1 MTMLDSMRRHI
12 GWLKW
17 SLGLVILAFAF
28 LYVPQFGNSTPALTG
43 ALTDVVATVGER
55 EITVGEFRTVYLRQ
69 LQNYQAQSGGDITSE
84 ILRSMGLDRQILQQ
98 MIDEH
103 AALQEAERLGVTVTE
118 AELRN
123 RVISFPAFQQNGVF
137 VGDEAATQLLRMQA
151 PPITV
156 DQFKEDIRRSL
167 MLERLQ
173 AAVTTWITVTD
184 EDLRREHVRRNESIH
199 VSAIS
204 FRADDF
210 REGIEATDD
219 DVAALFAQSEIDYT
233 VPEKRQLRFVLINI
247 AALKESFA
255 PSDADVQSYYD
266 YNTSRYTEPVTLR
279 ASHILLRT
287 EGKDLEEVQTQAEAI
302 VTELRAGADFAE
314 LARQYSDDETT
325 KELGG
330 DLGMISPGQMVP
342 EFEGA
347 AYALDQDE
355 ISDPV
360 SSLFGMHIIK
370 ATEKTGG
377 TTQPLN
383 EVRESI
389 VDLLKQ
395 ESADAR
401 ASALAE
407 AMAAEITTAAD
418 PATAMDAA
426 ARRRGLEPQVTGFA
440 APGEPILGLG
450 FSSEVTTRAFQLV
463 PGQVAGPIQ
472 TPTGPAFVTVVDIQ
486 QPSIPPLEEVE
497 ARVRDDVV
505 RQKAFLAAQVRAA
518 EVATLLQAA
527 DDFTQAAEAEELEVS
542 TSDAIARG
550 GAVPGVGLN
559 AAVEAVAFSLS
570 AGQTSDPVLTG
581 NSAVILHVHE
591 RQEATAADFEAT
603 REALRNDMI
612 AERQGQFFGAYM
624 ENAKAR
630 IRIDVKLDVFEQAA
644 V

>member
-28 LYVPQFGNSTPALTG
+28 LYIPDLSNSTPQLTG

-69 LQNYQAQSGGDITSE
+69 LRNYQAQSGGEITAE

-98 MIDEH
+98 MIDEY
-103 AALQEAERLGVTVTE
+103 AALQEAERLGVTVTDKE
-118 AELRN
+118 IRD
-123 RVISFPAFQQNGVF
+123 RIVSFPAFQQNGQF
-137 VGDEAATQLLRMQA
+137 VGEQAYNQSLRLQS
-151 PPITV
+151 PPMTPA
-156 DQFKEDIRRSL
+156 QFEEDIRRSL

-173 AAVTTWITVTD
+173 AAVTDWITVTD
-184 EDLRREHVRRNESIH
+184 EDLRREHVRRSETIS

-210 REGIEATDD
+210 REGIEATDA
-219 DVAALFAQSEIDYT
+219 DVAALFAQNAVDYT
-233 VPEKRQLRFVLINI
+233 VPEKRQLRFVLINV
-247 AALKESFA
+247 AALKESFT
-255 PSDADVQSYYD
+255 PSDDDVQGYYG
-266 YNTSRYTEPVTLR
+266 YNTDRYTEPVTLR

-287 EGKDLEEVQTQAEAI
+287 EGKDLPEVQTQAEAI
-302 VTELRAGADFAE
+302 VAEARGGADFAE
-314 LARQYSDDETT
+314 LARQYSEDDGT

-330 DLGMISPGQMVP
+330 DLGPISPGQMVP

-347 AYALDQDE
+347 AYALDQGE

-360 SSLFGMHIIK
+360 SSMFGVHIIK

-418 PATAMDAA
+418 MDDA
-426 ARRRGLEPQVTGFA
+426 ARRRGLEPQVTGFVS
-440 APGEPILGLG
+440 PGEPILGLG
-450 FSSEVTTRAFQLV
+450 FSSEVTARAFQLGQ
-463 PGQVAGPIQ
+463 GQVAGPIQ
-472 TPTGPAFVTVVDIQ
+472 TPTGPAFVTVVGIQ
-486 QPSIPPLEEVE
+486 DPSIPPLEEVE
-497 ARVRDDVV
+497 ARVRDDVI
-505 RQKAFLAAQVRAA
+505 RKKAFAAAQARAA
-518 EVATLLQAA
+518 EVATLLQTA
-527 DDFTQAAEAEELEVS
+527 DDFTQAAETEELEVS

-550 GAVPGVGLN
+550 AAVPGVGLN

-591 RQEATAADFEAT
+591 RQEATAADFQAT
-603 REALRNDMI
+603 RETLRNDMI
-612 AERQGQFFGAYM
+612 AEQQGQFYAAYL
-624 ENAKAR
+624 ENVKAR
-630 IRIDVKLDVFEQAA
+630 IRIDVRLDVFAQAA

>member
-28 LYVPQFGNSTPALTG
+28 LYIPDLSNSTPQLTG

-69 LQNYQAQSGGDITSE
+69 LRNYQAQSGGEITAE

-98 MIDEH
+98 MIDEY
-103 AALQEAERLGVTVTE
+103 AALQEAERLGVTVTD
-118 AELRN
+118 AEIRG
-123 RVISFPAFQQNGVF
+123 RIVSFPAFQQNGQF
-137 VGDEAATQLLRMQA
+137 VGEQAYVQSLRLQS
-151 PPITV
+151 PPMTPA
-156 DQFKEDIRRSL
+156 QFEEDIRRSL

-173 AAVTTWITVTD
+173 AAVTDWITVTD
-184 EDLRREHVRRNESIH
+184 EDLRREHVRRSETIS

-210 REGIEATDD
+210 REGIEATDA
-219 DVAALFAQSEIDYT
+219 DVAALFAQNAVDYT
-233 VPEKRQLRFVLINI
+233 VPEKRQLRFVLINV
-247 AALKESFA
+247 AALKESFT
-255 PSDADVQSYYD
+255 PSDDDVQGYYG
-266 YNTSRYTEPVTLR
+266 YNTDRYTDPVTLR

-287 EGKDLEEVQTQAEAI
+287 EGKDLPEVQTQAEAI
-302 VTELRAGADFAE
+302 VAEARGGADFAE
-314 LARQYSDDETT
+314 LARQYSEDDGT

-330 DLGMISPGQMVP
+330 DLGPISPGQMVP

-347 AYALDQDE
+347 AYALDQGE

-360 SSLFGMHIIK
+360 SSMFGVHIIK

-407 AMAAEITTAAD
+407 AMDAEITTAAD
-418 PATAMDAA
+418 MDAA
-426 ARRRGLEPQVTGFA
+426 ARQRGLEPQVTGFVS
-440 APGEPILGLG
+440 PGEPILGLG
-450 FSSEVTTRAFQLV
+450 FSSEVTTRAFQLGQ
-463 PGQVAGPIQ
+463 GQVAGPIQ
-472 TPTGPAFVTVVDIQ
+472 TPTGPAFVTVVGIQ
-486 QPSIPPLEEVE
+486 DPSIPPLEEVE
-497 ARVRDDVV
+497 ARVRDDVI
-505 RQKAFLAAQVRAA
+505 RKKAFAAAQARAA
-518 EVATLLQAA
+518 EVATLLQTA
-527 DDFTQAAEAEELEVS
+527 DDFTQAAETEELEVS
-542 TSDAIARG
+542 TSDAIGRG
-550 GAVPGVGLN
+550 AAVPGVGLN

-570 AGQTSDPVLTG
+570 AGETSDPVLTG

-591 RQEATAADFEAT
+591 RQEATAADFQAT
-603 REALRNDMI
+603 RETLRNDMI
-612 AERQGQFFGAYM
+612 AEQQGQFYAAYL
-624 ENAKAR
+624 ENVKAR
-630 IRIDVKLDVFEQAA
+630 IGFDVRLDVFAQAA

>member
-28 LYVPQFGNSTPALTG
+28 LYIPDLSNSTPQLTG

-69 LQNYQAQSGGDITSE
+69 LRNYQAQSGGEITAE

-98 MIDEH
+98 MIDEY
-103 AALQEAERLGVTVTE
+103 AALQEAERLGVTVTDKE
-118 AELRN
+118 IRD
-123 RVISFPAFQQNGVF
+123 RIVSFPAFQQNGQF
-137 VGDEAATQLLRMQA
+137 VGEQAYIQSLRLQS
-151 PPITV
+151 PPMTPA
-156 DQFKEDIRRSL
+156 QFEEDIRRSL

-173 AAVTTWITVTD
+173 AAVTDWITVTD
-184 EDLRREHVRRNESIH
+184 EDLRREHVRRSETIS

-210 REGIEATDD
+210 REGIEATDA
-219 DVAALFAQSEIDYT
+219 DVAALFAQNAVDYT
-233 VPEKRQLRFVLINI
+233 VPEKRQLRFVLINV
-247 AALKESFA
+247 AALKESFT
-255 PSDADVQSYYD
+255 PSDDDVQGYYG
-266 YNTSRYTEPVTLR
+266 YNTDRYTEPVTLR

-287 EGKDLEEVQTQAEAI
+287 EGKDLPEVQTQAEAI
-302 VTELRAGADFAE
+302 VAEARGGADFAE
-314 LARQYSDDETT
+314 LARQYSEDDGT

-330 DLGMISPGQMVP
+330 DLGPISPGQMVP

-347 AYALDQDE
+347 AYALDQGE

-360 SSLFGMHIIK
+360 SSMFGVHIIK

-418 PATAMDAA
+418 MDDA
-426 ARRRGLEPQVTGFA
+426 ARRRGLEPQVTGFVS
-440 APGEPILGLG
+440 PGEPILGLG
-450 FSSEVTTRAFQLV
+450 FSSEVTARAFQLGQ
-463 PGQVAGPIQ
+463 GQVAGPIQ
-472 TPTGPAFVTVVDIQ
+472 TPTGPAFVTVVGIQ
-486 QPSIPPLEEVE
+486 DPSIPPLEEVE
-497 ARVRDDVV
+497 ARVRDDVI
-505 RQKAFLAAQVRAA
+505 RKKAFAAAQARAA
-518 EVATLLQAA
+518 EVATLLQTA
-527 DDFTQAAEAEELEVS
+527 DDFTQAAETEELEVS

-550 GAVPGVGLN
+550 AAVPGVGLN
-559 AAVEAVAFSLS
+559 AAVEAVAFSLA

-591 RQEATAADFEAT
+591 RQEATAADFQAT
-603 REALRNDMI
+603 RETLRNDMI
-612 AERQGQFFGAYM
+612 AEQQGQFYAAYL
-624 ENAKAR
+624 ENVKAR
-630 IRIDVKLDVFEQAA
+630 IRIDVRLDVFAQAA

>member
-28 LYVPQFGNSTPALTG
+28 LYIPDLSNSTPQLTG

-69 LQNYQAQSGGDITSE
+69 LRNYQAQSGGEITAE

-98 MIDEH
+98 MIDEY
-103 AALQEAERLGVTVTE
+103 AALQEAERLGVTVTDKE
-118 AELRN
+118 IRD
-123 RVISFPAFQQNGVF
+123 RIVSFPAFQQNGQF
-137 VGDEAATQLLRMQA
+137 VGEQAYNQSLRLQS
-151 PPITV
+151 PPMTPA
-156 DQFKEDIRRSL
+156 QFEEDIRRSL

-173 AAVTTWITVTD
+173 AAVTDWITVTD
-184 EDLRREHVRRNESIH
+184 EDLRREHVRRSETIS

-210 REGIEATDD
+210 REGIEATDA
-219 DVAALFAQSEIDYT
+219 DVAALFAQNAVDYT
-233 VPEKRQLRFVLINI
+233 VPEKRQLRFVLINV
-247 AALKESFA
+247 AALKESFT
-255 PSDADVQSYYD
+255 PSDDDVQGYYG
-266 YNTSRYTEPVTLR
+266 YNTDRYTEPVTLR

-287 EGKDLEEVQTQAEAI
+287 EGKDLPEVQTQAEAI
-302 VTELRAGADFAE
+302 VAEARGGADFAE
-314 LARQYSDDETT
+314 LARQYSEDDGT

-330 DLGMISPGQMVP
+330 DLGPISPGQMVP

-347 AYALDQDE
+347 AYALDQGE

-360 SSLFGMHIIK
+360 SSMFGVHIIK

-389 VDLLKQ
+389 LDLLKQ

-418 PATAMDAA
+418 MDDA
-426 ARRRGLEPQVTGFA
+426 ARRRGLEPQVTGFVS
-440 APGEPILGLG
+440 PGEPILGLG
-450 FSSEVTTRAFQLV
+450 FSSEVTARAFQLGQ
-463 PGQVAGPIQ
+463 GQVAGPIQ
-472 TPTGPAFVTVVDIQ
+472 TPTGPAFVTVVGIQ
-486 QPSIPPLEEVE
+486 DPSIPPLEEVE
-497 ARVRDDVV
+497 ARVRDDVI
-505 RQKAFLAAQVRAA
+505 RKKAFAAAQARAA
-518 EVATLLQAA
+518 EVATLLQTA
-527 DDFTQAAEAEELEVS
+527 DDFTQAAETEELEVS

-550 GAVPGVGLN
+550 AAVPGVGLN

-591 RQEATAADFEAT
+591 RQEATASDLQAT
-603 REALRNDMI
+603 RETLRNAMI
-612 AERQGQFFGAYM
+612 AERQGQFFAAYM

-630 IRIDVKLDVFEQAA
+630 IQIDVRLDVFAQAA

>member
-28 LYVPQFGNSTPALTG
+28 LYIPDLSNSTPQLTG

-69 LQNYQAQSGGDITSE
+69 LRNYQAQSGGEITAE

-98 MIDEH
+98 MIDEY
-103 AALQEAERLGVTVTE
+103 AALQEAERLGVTVTDKE
-118 AELRN
+118 IRD
-123 RVISFPAFQQNGVF
+123 RIVSFPAFQQNGQF
-137 VGDEAATQLLRMQA
+137 VGEQAYIQSLRLQS
-151 PPITV
+151 PPMTPA
-156 DQFKEDIRRSL
+156 QFEEDIRRSL

-173 AAVTTWITVTD
+173 AAVTDWITVTD
-184 EDLRREHVRRNESIH
+184 EDLRREHVRRSETIS

-210 REGIEATDD
+210 REGIEATDA
-219 DVAALFAQSEIDYT
+219 DVAALFAQNAVDYT
-233 VPEKRQLRFVLINI
+233 VPEKRQLRFVLINV
-247 AALKESFA
+247 AALKESFT
-255 PSDADVQSYYD
+255 PSDDDVQGYYG
-266 YNTSRYTEPVTLR
+266 YNTDRYTEPVTLR

-287 EGKDLEEVQTQAEAI
+287 EGKDLPEVQTQAEAI
-302 VTELRAGADFAE
+302 VAEARGGADFAE
-314 LARQYSDDETT
+314 LARQYSEDDGT

-330 DLGMISPGQMVP
+330 DLGPISPGQMVP

-347 AYALDQDE
+347 AYALDQGE

-360 SSLFGMHIIK
+360 SSIFGVHIIK

-418 PATAMDAA
+418 MDDA
-426 ARRRGLEPQVTGFA
+426 ARRRGLEPQVTGFVS
-440 APGEPILGLG
+440 PGEPILGLG
-450 FSSEVTTRAFQLV
+450 FSSEVTARAFQLGQ
-463 PGQVAGPIQ
+463 GQVAGPIQ
-472 TPTGPAFVTVVDIQ
+472 TPTGPAFVTVVGIQ
-486 QPSIPPLEEVE
+486 DPSIPPLEEVE
-497 ARVRDDVV
+497 ARVRDDVI
-505 RQKAFLAAQVRAA
+505 RKKAFAAAQARAA
-518 EVATLLQAA
+518 EVATLLQTA
-527 DDFTQAAEAEELEVS
+527 DDFTQAAETEELEVS

-550 GAVPGVGLN
+550 AAVPGVGLN

-591 RQEATAADFEAT
+591 RQEATAADFQAT
-603 REALRNDMI
+603 RETLRNDMI
-612 AERQGQFFGAYM
+612 AEQQGQFYAAYL
-624 ENAKAR
+624 ENVKAR
-630 IRIDVKLDVFEQAA
+630 IRIDVRLDVFAQAA

>member
-1 MTMLDSMRRHI
+1 MRRHI

-28 LYVPQFGNSTPALTG
+28 LYIPDLSNSTPQLTG

-69 LQNYQAQSGGDITSE
+69 LRSYQAQSGGEITAE

-98 MIDEH
+98 MIDEY
-103 AALQEAERLGVTVTE
+103 AALQEAERLGVTVTDRE
-118 AELRN
+118 IRD
-123 RVISFPAFQQNGVF
+123 RIVSFPAFQQNGQF
-137 VGDEAATQLLRMQA
+137 VGEQAYVQSLRLQS
-151 PPITV
+151 PPMTPA
-156 DQFKEDIRRSL
+156 QFEEDIRRSL

-173 AAVTTWITVTD
+173 AAVTDWITVTD
-184 EDLRREHVRRNESIH
+184 EDLRREHVRRSETIS

-210 REGIEATDD
+210 REGVEATDA
-219 DVAALFAQSEIDYT
+219 DVAALFAQNAVDYT
-233 VPEKRQLRFVLINI
+233 VPEKRQLRFVLINV
-247 AALKESFA
+247 AALKESFT
-255 PSDADVQSYYD
+255 PSDDDVQGYYG
-266 YNTSRYTEPVTLR
+266 YNTDRYTEPVTLR

-287 EGKDLEEVQTQAEAI
+287 EGKDLPEVQTQAEAI
-302 VTELRAGADFAE
+302 VAEARGGADFAE
-314 LARQYSDDETT
+314 LARQYSEDDGT

-330 DLGMISPGQMVP
+330 DLGPISPGQMVP

-347 AYALDQDE
+347 AYALDQGE

-360 SSLFGMHIIK
+360 SSMFGVHIIK

-407 AMAAEITTAAD
+407 AMDAEITTAAD
-418 PATAMDAA
+418 MDAA
-426 ARRRGLEPQVTGFA
+426 ARRRGLEPQESLFVS
-440 APGEPILGLG
+440 PGEPILGLG
-450 FSSEVTTRAFQLV
+450 FSSQVTDQAFQLGQ
-463 PGQVAGPIQ
+463 GQVAGPIQ
-472 TPTGPAFVTVVDIQ
+472 TPTGPAFVTVVGIQ
-486 QPSIPPLEEVE
+486 DPFVPPLEEVE
-497 ARVRDDVV
+497 TRVRDDVI
-505 RQKAFLAAQVRAA
+505 RKKAFVAAQARAA
-518 EVATLLQAA
+518 EVATLLQTA
-527 DDFTQAAEAEELEVS
+527 DDFTQAAETEELEVS

-550 GAVPGVGLN
+550 AAVPGVGLN

-570 AGQTSDPVLTG
+570 AGETSDPVLTG
-581 NSAVILHVHE
+581 NSAVILHVRE
-591 RQEATAADFEAT
+591 RQEATAADFQAT
-603 REALRNDMI
+603 RETLRNDMI
-612 AERQGQFFGAYM
+612 AEQRGQFYAAYM
-624 ENAKAR
+624 QNVKAR
-630 IRIDVKLDVFEQAA
+630 IGTDVRLDVFAQAA

>member
-28 LYVPQFGNSTPALTG
+28 LYIPDLSNSTQQLTG
-43 ALTDVVATVGER
+43 ALTEVVATVGER
-55 EITVGEFRTVYLRQ
+55 EITVREFRTVYLRQ
-69 LQNYQAQSGGDITSE
+69 LQSYQAQSGGEITAE

-98 MIDEH
+98 MIDEY
-103 AALQEAERLGVTVTE
+103 AALQEAERLGVTVTD
-118 AELRN
+118 AEIRG
-123 RVISFPAFQQNGVF
+123 RIVSFPAFQQNGQF
-137 VGDEAATQLLRMQA
+137 VGEQAYTQSLRLQS
-151 PPITV
+151 PPMTPA
-156 DQFKEDIRRSL
+156 QFEEDIRRSL

-173 AAVTTWITVTD
+173 AAVTDWITVTD
-184 EDLRREHVRRNESIH
+184 EDLRREHVRRSETIS

-210 REGIEATDD
+210 REGVEATDA
-219 DVAALFAQSEIDYT
+219 DVAALFAQNAVDYT
-233 VPEKRQLRFVLINI
+233 VPEKRQLRFVLINV
-247 AALKESFA
+247 AALKESFT
-255 PSDADVQSYYD
+255 PSDDDVQGYYG
-266 YNTSRYTEPVTLR
+266 YNTDRYTEPVTLR

-287 EGKDLEEVQTQAEAI
+287 EGKDLPEVQTQAEAI
-302 VTELRAGADFAE
+302 VAEARGGADFAE
-314 LARQYSDDETT
+314 LARQYSEDDGT

-330 DLGMISPGQMVP
+330 DLGPISPGQMVP

-347 AYALDQDE
+347 AYALDQGE

-360 SSLFGMHIIK
+360 SSMFGVHIIK

-418 PATAMDAA
+418 MDDA
-426 ARRRGLEPQVTGFA
+426 ARRRGLEPQVTGFVS
-440 APGEPILGLG
+440 PGEPILGLG
-450 FSSEVTTRAFQLV
+450 FSSEVTTRAFQLGQ
-463 PGQVAGPIQ
+463 GQVAGPIQ
-472 TPTGPAFVTVVDIQ
+472 TPTGPAFVTVVGIQ
-486 QPSIPPLEEVE
+486 DPSIPPLEEVE
-497 ARVRDDVV
+497 ARVRDDVI
-505 RQKAFLAAQVRAA
+505 RKKAFAAAQARAA
-518 EVATLLQAA
+518 EVATLLQTA
-527 DDFTQAAEAEELEVS
+527 DDFAQAAETEELEVS

-550 GAVPGVGLN
+550 AAVPGVGLD

-570 AGQTSDPVLTG
+570 AGETSDPVLTG

-591 RQEATAADFEAT
+591 RQEATAADFQAT
-603 REALRNDMI
+603 RETLRNDMI
-612 AERQGQFFGAYM
+612 AEQQGQFYAAYL
-624 ENAKAR
+624 ENVKAR
-630 IRIDVKLDVFEQAA
+630 IRIDVRLDVFAQAA

>member
-28 LYVPQFGNSTPALTG
+28 LYVPSFGQSTPQLTG
-43 ALTDVVATVGER
+43 ALTDVVATVGQR

-69 LQNYQAQSGGDITSE
+69 LQSYQAQSGGEISAE

-103 AALQEAERLGVTVTE
+103 AALQEAERLGVTVTD
-118 AELRN
+118 AEIRE
-123 RVISFPAFQQNGVF
+123 RIVSFPAFQQNGQF
-137 VGDEAATQLLRMQA
+137 VGEQAYLQRLRQQS
-151 PPITV
+151 PPMTPA
-156 DQFKEDIRRSL
+156 QFEEDVRRSL

-173 AAVTTWITVTD
+173 AAVTDWITVTE
-184 EDLRREHVRRNESIH
+184 EDLRREHVRRSETIR

-210 REGIEATDD
+210 REGIEVTDE
-219 DVAALFAQSEIDYT
+219 DVAALFAQNAIDYT
-233 VPEKRQLRFVLINI
+233 VPEKRRLRFVLIEV
-247 AALKESFA
+247 AALKASFT
-255 PSDADVQSYYD
+255 PSDADVQAYYG
-266 YNTSRYTEPVTLR
+266 YNTDRYTEPVTLR

-287 EGKDLEEVQTQAEAI
+287 EGQDPAEVQTRAEEIVAEA
-302 VTELRAGADFAE
+302 RGGGDFAA
-314 LARQYSDDETT
+314 LARQYSEDDST

-330 DLGMISPGQMVP
+330 DLGSISPGQMVP

-347 AYALDQDE
+347 AYALEQGE

-360 SSLFGMHIIK
+360 SSLFGVHIIK

-377 TTQPLN
+377 ATQPLN

-389 VDLLKQ
+389 VELLKQ

-407 AMAAEITTAAD
+407 AMAADITTAAE

-426 ARRRGLEPQVTGFA
+426 ARQRGLEPQESLFVS
-440 APGEPILGLG
+440 PGEPILGLG
-450 FSSEVTTRAFQLV
+450 FSSEVTTRAFQLGQ
-463 PGQVAGPIQ
+463 GQVAGPIQ
-472 TPTGPAFVTVVDIQ
+472 TPIGPAFVTVVAIQ
-486 QPSIPPLEEVE
+486 DPFVPPLEEVE
-497 ARVRDDVV
+497 ARVRDDVI
-505 RQKAFLAAQVRAA
+505 RRTAFAAAQERAA
-518 EVATLLQAA
+518 EVATLLQTA
-527 DDFTQAAEAEELEVS
+527 DDFTQAAETEDLEVS
-542 TSDAIARG
+542 TSDALTRG
-550 GAVPGVGLN
+550 AAVPGVGLDTV
-559 AAVEAVAFSLS
+559 VEAVAFSLS
-570 AGQTSDPVLTG
+570 AGETSNPVMTG

-591 RQEATAADFEAT
+591 RQEATAADFQAT
-603 REALRNDMI
+603 RETLRNNLI
-612 AERQGQFFGAYM
+612 AERQGQFFAAYM

-630 IRIDVKLDVFEQAA
+630 IRIDIKLDVFAQA
-644 V
+644 VV

>member
-28 LYVPQFGNSTPALTG
+28 LYIPDLSNSTPQLTG

-69 LQNYQAQSGGDITSE
+69 LRSYQAQSGGEITAE

-98 MIDEH
+98 MIDEY
-103 AALQEAERLGVTVTE
+103 AALQEAERLGVTVTDKE
-118 AELRN
+118 IRD
-123 RVISFPAFQQNGVF
+123 RIVSFPAFQQNGQF
-137 VGDEAATQLLRMQA
+137 VGEQAYVQSLRLQS
-151 PPITV
+151 PPMTPA
-156 DQFKEDIRRSL
+156 QFEEDIRRSL

-173 AAVTTWITVTD
+173 AAVTDWITVTD
-184 EDLRREHVRRNESIH
+184 EDLRREHVRRSETIS

-210 REGIEATDD
+210 REGIEATDA
-219 DVAALFAQSEIDYT
+219 DVAALFAQNAVDYT
-233 VPEKRQLRFVLINI
+233 VPEKRQLRFVLINV
-247 AALKESFA
+247 AALKESFT
-255 PSDADVQSYYD
+255 PSDDDVQGYYG
-266 YNTSRYTEPVTLR
+266 YNTDRYTEPVTLR

-287 EGKDLEEVQTQAEAI
+287 EGKDLPEVQTQAEAI
-302 VTELRAGADFAE
+302 VAEARGGADFAE
-314 LARQYSDDETT
+314 LARQYSEDDGT

-330 DLGMISPGQMVP
+330 DLGPISPGQMVP

-347 AYALDQDE
+347 AYALDQGE

-360 SSLFGMHIIK
+360 SSMFGVHIIK

-418 PATAMDAA
+418 MDDA
-426 ARRRGLEPQVTGFA
+426 ARRRGLEPQVTGFVS
-440 APGEPILGLG
+440 PGEPILGLG
-450 FSSEVTTRAFQLV
+450 FSSEVTARAFQLGQ
-463 PGQVAGPIQ
+463 GQVAGPIQ
-472 TPTGPAFVTVVDIQ
+472 TPTGPAFVTVVGIQ
-486 QPSIPPLEEVE
+486 DPSIPPLEEVE
-497 ARVRDDVV
+497 ARVRDDVI
-505 RQKAFLAAQVRAA
+505 RKKAFAAAQARAA
-518 EVATLLQAA
+518 EVATLLQTA
-527 DDFTQAAEAEELEVS
+527 DDFTQAAETEELEVS

-550 GAVPGVGLN
+550 AAVPGVGLN

-591 RQEATAADFEAT
+591 RQEATAADFQAT
-603 REALRNDMI
+603 RETLRNDMI
-612 AERQGQFFGAYM
+612 AEQRGQFYAAYM
-624 ENAKAR
+624 QHVKAR
-630 IRIDVKLDVFEQAA
+630 IGTDVRLDVFAQAA

>member
-28 LYVPQFGNSTPALTG
+28 LYIPDLSNSTPQLTG

-69 LQNYQAQSGGDITSE
+69 LRNYQAQSGGEITAE

-98 MIDEH
+98 MIDEY
-103 AALQEAERLGVTVTE
+103 AALQEAERLGVTVTDKE
-118 AELRN
+118 IRD
-123 RVISFPAFQQNGVF
+123 RIVSFPAFQQNGQF
-137 VGDEAATQLLRMQA
+137 FGEQAYIQSLRLQS
-151 PPITV
+151 PPMTPA
-156 DQFKEDIRRSL
+156 QFEEDIRRSL

-173 AAVTTWITVTD
+173 AAVTDWITVTD
-184 EDLRREHVRRNESIH
+184 EDLRREHVRRSETIS

-210 REGIEATDD
+210 REGIEATDA
-219 DVAALFAQSEIDYT
+219 DVAALFAQNAVDYT
-233 VPEKRQLRFVLINI
+233 VPEKRQLRFVLINV
-247 AALKESFA
+247 AALKESFT
-255 PSDADVQSYYD
+255 PSDDDVQGYYG
-266 YNTSRYTEPVTLR
+266 YNTDRYTEPVTLR

-287 EGKDLEEVQTQAEAI
+287 EGKDLPEVQTQAEAI
-302 VTELRAGADFAE
+302 VAEARGGADFAE
-314 LARQYSDDETT
+314 LARQYSEDDGT

-330 DLGMISPGQMVP
+330 DLGPISPGQMVP

-347 AYALDQDE
+347 AYALDQGE

-360 SSLFGMHIIK
+360 SSMFGVHIIK

-418 PATAMDAA
+418 MDDA
-426 ARRRGLEPQVTGFA
+426 ARRRGLEPQVTGFVS
-440 APGEPILGLG
+440 PGEPILGLG
-450 FSSEVTTRAFQLV
+450 FSSEVTARAFQLGQ
-463 PGQVAGPIQ
+463 GQVAGPIQ
-472 TPTGPAFVTVVDIQ
+472 TPTGPAFVTVVGIQ
-486 QPSIPPLEEVE
+486 DPSIPPLEEVE
-497 ARVRDDVV
+497 ARVRDDVI
-505 RQKAFLAAQVRAA
+505 RKKAFAAAQARAA
-518 EVATLLQAA
+518 EVATLLQTA
-527 DDFTQAAEAEELEVS
+527 DDFTQAAETEELEVS

-550 GAVPGVGLN
+550 AAVPGVGLN

-591 RQEATAADFEAT
+591 RQEATAADFQAT
-603 REALRNDMI
+603 RETLRNDMI
-612 AERQGQFFGAYM
+612 AEQQGQFYAAYL
-624 ENAKAR
+624 ENVKAR
-630 IRIDVKLDVFEQAA
+630 IRIDVRLDVFAQAA

>member
-28 LYVPQFGNSTPALTG
+28 LYIPDLSNSTPQLTG

-69 LQNYQAQSGGDITSE
+69 LRNYQAQSGGEITAE

-98 MIDEH
+98 MIDEY
-103 AALQEAERLGVTVTE
+103 AALQEAERLGVTVTDKE
-118 AELRN
+118 IRD
-123 RVISFPAFQQNGVF
+123 RIVSFPAFQQNGQF
-137 VGDEAATQLLRMQA
+137 VGEQAYVQSLRLQS
-151 PPITV
+151 PPMTPA
-156 DQFKEDIRRSL
+156 QFEEDIRRSL

-173 AAVTTWITVTD
+173 AAVTDWITVTD
-184 EDLRREHVRRNESIH
+184 EDLRREHVRRSETIS

-210 REGIEATDD
+210 REGIEATDA
-219 DVAALFAQSEIDYT
+219 DVAALFAQNAVDYT
-233 VPEKRQLRFVLINI
+233 VPEKRQLRFVLINV
-247 AALKESFA
+247 AALKESFT
-255 PSDADVQSYYD
+255 PSDDDVQGYYG
-266 YNTSRYTEPVTLR
+266 YNTDRYTEPVTLR

-287 EGKDLEEVQTQAEAI
+287 EGKDLPEVQTQAEAI
-302 VTELRAGADFAE
+302 VAEARGGADFAE
-314 LARQYSDDETT
+314 LARQYSEDDGT

-330 DLGMISPGQMVP
+330 DLGPISPGQMVP

-347 AYALDQDE
+347 AYALDQGE

-360 SSLFGMHIIK
+360 SSMFGVHIIK

-407 AMAAEITTAAD
+407 AMDAEITTAAD
-418 PATAMDAA
+418 MDAA
-426 ARRRGLEPQVTGFA
+426 ARQRGLEPQVTGFVS
-440 APGEPILGLG
+440 PGEPILGLG
-450 FSSEVTTRAFQLV
+450 FSSEVTARAFQLGQ
-463 PGQVAGPIQ
+463 GQVAGPIQ
-472 TPTGPAFVTVVDIQ
+472 TPTGPAFVTVVGIQ
-486 QPSIPPLEEVE
+486 DPSIPPLEEVE
-497 ARVRDDVV
+497 ARVRDDVI
-505 RQKAFLAAQVRAA
+505 RKKAFAAAQARAA
-518 EVATLLQAA
+518 EVATLLQTA
-527 DDFTQAAEAEELEVS
+527 DDFTQAAETEELEVS

-550 GAVPGVGLN
+550 AAVPGVGLN

-570 AGQTSDPVLTG
+570 AGETSDPVLTG

-591 RQEATAADFEAT
+591 RQEATAADFQAT
-603 REALRNDMI
+603 RETLRNDMI
-612 AERQGQFFGAYM
+612 AEQRGQFYAAYL
-624 ENAKAR
+624 ENVKAR
-630 IRIDVKLDVFEQAA
+630 IRIDVRLDVFAQAA

>member
-28 LYVPQFGNSTPALTG
+28 LYIPDLSNSTQQLTG
-43 ALTDVVATVGER
+43 ALTEVVATVGER
-55 EITVGEFRTVYLRQ
+55 EITVREFRTVYLRQ
-69 LQNYQAQSGGDITSE
+69 LQSYQAQSGGEITAE

-98 MIDEH
+98 MIDEY
-103 AALQEAERLGVTVTE
+103 AALQEAERLGVTVTDKE
-118 AELRN
+118 IRD
-123 RVISFPAFQQNGVF
+123 RIVSFPAFQQNGQF
-137 VGDEAATQLLRMQA
+137 VGEQAYIQSLRLQS
-151 PPITV
+151 PPMTPA
-156 DQFKEDIRRSL
+156 QFEEDIRRSL

-173 AAVTTWITVTD
+173 AAVTDWITVTD
-184 EDLRREHVRRNESIH
+184 EDLRREHVRRSETIS

-210 REGIEATDD
+210 REGIEATDA
-219 DVAALFAQSEIDYT
+219 DVAALFAQNAVDYT
-233 VPEKRQLRFVLINI
+233 VPEKRQLRFVLINV
-247 AALKESFA
+247 AALKESFT
-255 PSDADVQSYYD
+255 PSDDDVQGYYG
-266 YNTSRYTEPVTLR
+266 YNTDRYPEPVTLR

-287 EGKDLEEVQTQAEAI
+287 EGKDLPEVQTQAEAI
-302 VTELRAGADFAE
+302 VAEARGGADFAE
-314 LARQYSDDETT
+314 LARQYSEDDGT

-330 DLGMISPGQMVP
+330 DLGPISPGQMVP

-347 AYALDQDE
+347 AYALDQGE

-360 SSLFGMHIIK
+360 SSMFGVHIIK

-418 PATAMDAA
+418 MDDA
-426 ARRRGLEPQVTGFA
+426 ARRRGLEPQVTGFVS
-440 APGEPILGLG
+440 PGEPILGLG
-450 FSSEVTTRAFQLV
+450 FSSEVTTRAFQLGQ
-463 PGQVAGPIQ
+463 GQVAGPIQ
-472 TPTGPAFVTVVDIQ
+472 TPTGPAFVTVVGIQ
-486 QPSIPPLEEVE
+486 DPSIPPLEEVE
-497 ARVRDDVV
+497 ARVRDDVI
-505 RQKAFLAAQVRAA
+505 RKKAFAAAQARAA
-518 EVATLLQAA
+518 EVATLLQTA
-527 DDFTQAAEAEELEVS
+527 DDFTQAAETEELEVS
-542 TSDAIARG
+542 TSDAIGRG
-550 GAVPGVGLN
+550 AAVPGVGLN

-570 AGQTSDPVLTG
+570 AGETSDPVLTG

-591 RQEATAADFEAT
+591 RQEATAADFQAT
-603 REALRNDMI
+603 RETLRNDMI
-612 AERQGQFFGAYM
+612 AEQQGQFYAAYL
-624 ENAKAR
+624 ENVKAR
-630 IRIDVKLDVFEQAA
+630 IRIDVRLDVFAQAA

>member
-28 LYVPQFGNSTPALTG
+28 LYIPDLSNSTQQLTG
-43 ALTDVVATVGER
+43 ALTEVVATVGER
-55 EITVGEFRTVYLRQ
+55 EITVREFRTVYLRQ
-69 LQNYQAQSGGDITSE
+69 LQSYQAQSGGEITAE

-98 MIDEH
+98 MIDEY
-103 AALQEAERLGVTVTE
+103 AALQEAERLGVTVTA
-118 AELRN
+118 AEIRG
-123 RVISFPAFQQNGVF
+123 RIVSFPAFQQNGQF
-137 VGDEAATQLLRMQA
+137 VGEQAYVQSLRLQS
-151 PPITV
+151 PPMTPAH
-156 DQFKEDIRRSL
+156 FEEDIRRSL
-167 MLERLQ
+167 MLARLQ
-173 AAVTTWITVTD
+173 AAVTDWITVTD
-184 EDLRREHVRRNESIH
+184 EDLRREHVRRSETIS

-210 REGIEATDD
+210 REGIEATDA
-219 DVAALFAQSEIDYT
+219 DVAALFAQNAVDYT
-233 VPEKRQLRFVLINI
+233 VPEKRQLRFVLINV
-247 AALKESFA
+247 AALKESFT
-255 PSDADVQSYYD
+255 PSDDDVQGYYG
-266 YNTSRYTEPVTLR
+266 YNTDRYTDPVTLR

-287 EGKDLEEVQTQAEAI
+287 EGKDLPEVQTQAEAI
-302 VTELRAGADFAE
+302 VAEARGGADFAE
-314 LARQYSDDETT
+314 LARQHSEDEGT

-330 DLGMISPGQMVP
+330 DLGPISPGQMVP

-347 AYALDQDE
+347 AYALDQGE

-360 SSLFGMHIIK
+360 SSMFGVHIIK

-401 ASALAE
+401 ASALAD

-418 PATAMDAA
+418 MDAA
-426 ARRRGLEPQVTGFA
+426 ARQRGLEPQVPGFVS
-440 APGEPILGLG
+440 PGEPILGLG
-450 FSSEVTTRAFQLV
+450 FSSEVTARAFQL
-463 PGQVAGPIQ
+463 GQGPVAGPIQ
-472 TPTGPAFVTVVDIQ
+472 TPTGPAFVPVVGIQ
-486 QPSIPPLEEVE
+486 DPSIPSLEEVE
-497 ARVRDDVV
+497 ARVRDDVI
-505 RQKAFLAAQVRAA
+505 RKKAFAAAQARAA
-518 EVATLLQAA
+518 EVATLLQTA
-527 DDFTQAAEAEELEVS
+527 DDFTQAAETEELEVS

-550 GAVPGVGLN
+550 AAVPGVGLD

-570 AGQTSDPVLTG
+570 AGETSDPVLTG

-591 RQEATAADFEAT
+591 RQEATAADFQAT
-603 REALRNDMI
+603 RETLRNDMI
-612 AERQGQFFGAYM
+612 AEQQGQFYAAYL
-624 ENAKAR
+624 ENVKAR
-630 IRIDVKLDVFEQAA
+630 IGFDVRLDVFAQAA

>member
-28 LYVPQFGNSTPALTG
+28 LYIPDLSNSTQQLTG
-43 ALTDVVATVGER
+43 ALTEVVATVGER
-55 EITVGEFRTVYLRQ
+55 EITVREFRTVYLRQ
-69 LQNYQAQSGGDITSE
+69 LQSYQAQSGGEITAE

-98 MIDEH
+98 MIDEY
-103 AALQEAERLGVTVTE
+103 AALQEAERLGVTVTDKE
-118 AELRN
+118 IRD
-123 RVISFPAFQQNGVF
+123 RIVSFPAFQQNGQF
-137 VGDEAATQLLRMQA
+137 VGEQAYIQSLRLQS
-151 PPITV
+151 PPMTPA
-156 DQFKEDIRRSL
+156 QFEEDIRRSL

-173 AAVTTWITVTD
+173 AAVTDWITVTD
-184 EDLRREHVRRNESIH
+184 EDLQREHVRRSETIS

-210 REGIEATDD
+210 REGIEATDA
-219 DVAALFAQSEIDYT
+219 DVAALFAQNAVDYT
-233 VPEKRQLRFVLINI
+233 VPEKRQLRFVLINV
-247 AALKESFA
+247 AALKESFT
-255 PSDADVQSYYD
+255 PSDDDVQGYYG
-266 YNTSRYTEPVTLR
+266 YNTDRYTDPVTLR

-287 EGKDLEEVQTQAEAI
+287 EGKDLPEVQTQAEAI
-302 VTELRAGADFAE
+302 VAEARGGADFAE
-314 LARQYSDDETT
+314 LARQYSEDDGT

-330 DLGMISPGQMVP
+330 DLGPISPGQMVP

-347 AYALDQDE
+347 AYALDQGE

-360 SSLFGMHIIK
+360 SSMFGVHIIK

-407 AMAAEITTAAD
+407 AMDAEITTAAD
-418 PATAMDAA
+418 MDAA
-426 ARRRGLEPQVTGFA
+426 ARQRGLEPQVTGFVS
-440 APGEPILGLG
+440 PGEPILGLG
-450 FSSEVTTRAFQLV
+450 FSSEVTTRAFQLGQ
-463 PGQVAGPIQ
+463 GQVAGPIQ
-472 TPTGPAFVTVVDIQ
+472 TPTGPAFVTVVGIQ
-486 QPSIPPLEEVE
+486 DPSIPPLEEVE
-497 ARVRDDVV
+497 ARVRDDVI
-505 RQKAFLAAQVRAA
+505 RKKAFAAAQARAA
-518 EVATLLQAA
+518 EVATLLQTA
-527 DDFTQAAEAEELEVS
+527 DDFTQAAETEELEVS

-550 GAVPGVGLN
+550 AAVPGVGLN
-559 AAVEAVAFSLS
+559 AAGEAVAFSLS
-570 AGQTSDPVLTG
+570 AGETSDPVLTG

-591 RQEATAADFEAT
+591 RQEATAADFQAT
-603 REALRNDMI
+603 RETLRNDMI
-612 AERQGQFFGAYM
+612 AEQQGQFYAAYL
-624 ENAKAR
+624 ENVKAR
-630 IRIDVKLDVFEQAA
+630 IRIDVRLDVFAQAA

>member
-28 LYVPQFGNSTPALTG
+28 LYIPDLSNSTPQLTG

-69 LQNYQAQSGGDITSE
+69 LRNYQAQSGGEITAE

-98 MIDEH
+98 MIDEY
-103 AALQEAERLGVTVTE
+103 AALQEAERLGVTVTDKE
-118 AELRN
+118 IRD
-123 RVISFPAFQQNGVF
+123 RIVSFPAFQQNGQF
-137 VGDEAATQLLRMQA
+137 VGEQAYIQSLRLQS
-151 PPITV
+151 PPMTPA
-156 DQFKEDIRRSL
+156 QFEEDIRRSL

-173 AAVTTWITVTD
+173 AAVTDWITVTD
-184 EDLRREHVRRNESIH
+184 EDLRREHVRRSETIS

-210 REGIEATDD
+210 REGIEATDA
-219 DVAALFAQSEIDYT
+219 DVAALFAQNAVDYT
-233 VPEKRQLRFVLINI
+233 VPEKRQLRFVLINV
-247 AALKESFA
+247 AALKESFT
-255 PSDADVQSYYD
+255 PSDDDVQGYYG
-266 YNTSRYTEPVTLR
+266 YNTDRYTEPVTLR

-287 EGKDLEEVQTQAEAI
+287 EGKDLPEVQTQAEAI
-302 VTELRAGADFAE
+302 VAEARGGADFAE
-314 LARQYSDDETT
+314 LARQYSEDDGT

-330 DLGMISPGQMVP
+330 DLGPISPGQMVP

-347 AYALDQDE
+347 AYALDQGE

-360 SSLFGMHIIK
+360 SSMFGVHIIK

-418 PATAMDAA
+418 MDDA
-426 ARRRGLEPQVTGFA
+426 ARRRGLEPQVTGFVS
-440 APGEPILGLG
+440 PGEPILGLG
-450 FSSEVTTRAFQLV
+450 FSSEVTARAFQLGQ
-463 PGQVAGPIQ
+463 GQVAGPIQ
-472 TPTGPAFVTVVDIQ
+472 TPTGPAFVTVVGIQ
-486 QPSIPPLEEVE
+486 DPSIPPLEEVE
-497 ARVRDDVV
+497 ARVRDDVI
-505 RQKAFLAAQVRAA
+505 RKKAFAAAQARAA
-518 EVATLLQAA
+518 EVATLLQTA
-527 DDFTQAAEAEELEVS
+527 DDFTQAAETEELEVS

-550 GAVPGVGLN
+550 AAVPGVGLN

-591 RQEATAADFEAT
+591 RQEATAADFQAT
-603 REALRNDMI
+603 RETLRNDMI
-612 AERQGQFFGAYM
+612 AEQRGQFYAAYM
-624 ENAKAR
+624 QNVKAR
-630 IRIDVKLDVFEQAA
+630 IGTDVRLDVFAQAA

>member
-28 LYVPQFGNSTPALTG
+28 LYIPDLSNSTPQLTG

-55 EITVGEFRTVYLRQ
+55 EITVREFRTVYLRQ
-69 LQNYQAQSGGDITSE
+69 LQSYQAQSGGEITAE

-98 MIDEH
+98 MIDEY
-103 AALQEAERLGVTVTE
+103 AALQEAERLGVTVTA
-118 AELRN
+118 AEIRG
-123 RVISFPAFQQNGVF
+123 RIVSFPAFQQNGQF
-137 VGDEAATQLLRMQA
+137 VGEQAYVQSLRLQS
-151 PPITV
+151 PPMTPA
-156 DQFKEDIRRSL
+156 QFEEDIRRSL

-173 AAVTTWITVTD
+173 AAVTDWITVTD
-184 EDLRREHVRRNESIH
+184 EDLQREHVRRSETIS

-210 REGIEATDD
+210 REGIEATDA
-219 DVAALFAQSEIDYT
+219 DVAALFAQNAVDYT
-233 VPEKRQLRFVLINI
+233 VPEKRQLRFVLINV
-247 AALKESFA
+247 AALKESFT
-255 PSDADVQSYYD
+255 PSDDDVQGYYG
-266 YNTSRYTEPVTLR
+266 YNTDRYTDPVTLR

-287 EGKDLEEVQTQAEAI
+287 EGKDLPEVQTQAEAI
-302 VTELRAGADFAE
+302 VAEARGGADFAE
-314 LARQYSDDETT
+314 LARQHSEDEGT

-330 DLGMISPGQMVP
+330 DLGLIAPGQMVP

-347 AYALDQDE
+347 AYALDQGE

-360 SSLFGMHIIK
+360 SSMFGVHIIK

-401 ASALAE
+401 ASALAD

-418 PATAMDAA
+418 MDAA
-426 ARRRGLEPQVTGFA
+426 ARQRGLEPQVTGFVS
-440 APGEPILGLG
+440 PGEPILGLG
-450 FSSEVTTRAFQLV
+450 FSSEVTARAFQLGQ
-463 PGQVAGPIQ
+463 GQVAGPIQ
-472 TPTGPAFVTVVDIQ
+472 TPTGPAFVTVVGIQ
-486 QPSIPPLEEVE
+486 DPLVPPLEEVE
-497 ARVRDDVV
+497 ARVRDDVI
-505 RQKAFLAAQVRAA
+505 RKKAFAAAQARAA
-518 EVATLLQAA
+518 EVATLLQTA
-527 DDFTQAAEAEELEVS
+527 DDFTQAAETEELEVS

-550 GAVPGVGLN
+550 AAVPGVGLD

-570 AGQTSDPVLTG
+570 AGETSDPVLTG

-591 RQEATAADFEAT
+591 RQEATAADFQAT
-603 REALRNDMI
+603 RETLRNDMI
-612 AERQGQFFGAYM
+612 AEQQGQFYAAYL
-624 ENAKAR
+624 ENVKAR
-630 IRIDVKLDVFEQAA
+630 IGFDVRLDVFAQAA